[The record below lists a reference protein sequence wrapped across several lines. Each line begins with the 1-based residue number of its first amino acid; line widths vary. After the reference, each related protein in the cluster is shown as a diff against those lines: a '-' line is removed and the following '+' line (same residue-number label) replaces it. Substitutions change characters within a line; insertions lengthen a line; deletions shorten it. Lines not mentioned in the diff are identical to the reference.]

1 MPRAAHRQAGAII
14 HLSND
19 IKNDAV
25 IRTKN
30 INKQTN
36 KKKSDA
42 RSSRL
47 FAIDV
52 CDRRPREEGNMRERK
67 LEPLSEG
74 GMFIKQQQLILF
86 FYVFEAN
93 FRGQ

>member
-14 HLSND
+14 HLSKD

-52 CDRRPREEGNMRERK
+52 CDHRPKEEGNMRDVYQTTTGD
-67 LEPLSEG
+67 P
-74 GMFIKQQQLILF
+74 F